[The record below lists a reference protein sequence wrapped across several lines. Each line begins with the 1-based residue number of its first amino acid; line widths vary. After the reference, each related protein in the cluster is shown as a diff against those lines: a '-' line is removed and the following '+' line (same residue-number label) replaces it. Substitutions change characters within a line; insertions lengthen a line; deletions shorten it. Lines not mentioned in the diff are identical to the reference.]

1 MVARFACAQL
11 RRPAMD
17 LNFRVLKEPRGFI
30 RVLQFVF
37 SIFAFATTSGF
48 GTTSIFSVTCSG
60 SGSPFKVNVQFGY
73 PFRMSY
79 FPFQVPH
86 SCPITPDDTLD
97 SIELPFNFASNAEFF
112 VATGVLSFLYCVGI
126 LGIYLFSSKMYAE
139 NQTVPIVDLGLTA
152 LMSLFWFA
160 GSCAWAQGVRDVKY
174 YMSPDNIIK
183 WPAIGIC
190 RDIDKA
196 RCEQEASGSFATL
209 NVSLILGFFNV
220 LLWMAGCWFVYKE
233 TSFHGQ
239 RQPPPVG
246 GAVPPFPQS
255 NTQYP
260 PQSPPPIQSPTF
272 GTQY

>member
-1 MVARFACAQL
+1 
-11 RRPAMD
+11 
-17 LNFRVLKEPRGFI
+17 
-30 RVLQFVF
+30 
-37 SIFAFATTSGF
+37 
-48 GTTSIFSVTCSG
+48 
-60 SGSPFKVNVQFGY
+60 
-73 PFRMSY
+73 
-79 FPFQVPH
+79 
-86 SCPITPDDTLD
+86 
-97 SIELPFNFASNAEFF
+97 
-112 VATGVLSFLYCVGI
+112 
-126 LGIYLFSSKMYAE
+126 MYAE

-152 LMSLFWFA
+152 LLSLFWFA

-183 WPAIGIC
+183 WPAIEIC
-190 RDIDKA
+190 RDVDKA
-196 RCEQEASGSFATL
+196 LCSFESNGSYATL

-255 NTQYP
+255 NAQYP

>member
-1 MVARFACAQL
+1 
-11 RRPAMD
+11 MD

-37 SIFAFATTSGF
+37 AIFAFATTSGF
-48 GTTSIFSVTCSG
+48 GTTSVFSITCTQKEA
-60 SGSPFKVNVQFGY
+60 PFNVAVQFGY

-79 FPFQVPH
+79 FPFKVPT
-86 SCPITPDDTLD
+86 SCPINVDVVMDT
-97 SIELPFNFASNAEFF
+97 IELPFNFASNAEFF

-139 NQTVPIVDLGLTA
+139 NQTVPILDLCLTA
-152 LMSLFWFA
+152 LLTLFWFA

-174 YMSPDNIIK
+174 YTSPDYISK
-183 WPAIGIC
+183 WPPIGIC
-190 RDIDKA
+190 RDVNVA
-196 RCEQEASGSFATL
+196 LCSPESSGSFATL

-220 LLWMAGCWFVYKE
+220 LLWLAGCWFVFKE
-233 TSFHGQ
+233 TSLHGQ

-255 NTQYP
+255 NAQYP

>member
-1 MVARFACAQL
+1 
-11 RRPAMD
+11 MD

-30 RVLQFVF
+30 QSPAVF

-239 RQPPPVG
+239 RQPPPW
-246 GAVPPFPQS
+246 
-255 NTQYP
+255 
-260 PQSPPPIQSPTF
+260 SPTF

>member
-1 MVARFACAQL
+1 
-11 RRPAMD
+11 MD

-48 GTTSIFSVTCSG
+48 GTTSIFSVICTRS
-60 SGSPFKVNVQFGY
+60 SPFKVTVQYGY
-73 PFRMSY
+73 PF
-79 FPFQVPH
+79 
-86 SCPITPDDTLD
+86 

-190 RDIDKA
+190 KDLDNAICKS
-196 RCEQEASGSFATL
+196 ESSGSFATL

-239 RQPPPVG
+239 RQQPPVG

-255 NTQYP
+255 NAQYP